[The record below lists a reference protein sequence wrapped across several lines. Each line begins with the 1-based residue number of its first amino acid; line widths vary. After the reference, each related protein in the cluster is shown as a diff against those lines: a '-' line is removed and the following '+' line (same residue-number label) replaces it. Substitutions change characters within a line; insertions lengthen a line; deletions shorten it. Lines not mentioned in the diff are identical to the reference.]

1 MLGKYI
7 PATRQS
13 LFLGLKLFAVTPA
26 IFEPGSK
33 LFKNMDSRLLISG
46 MTNDVDA

>member
-13 LFLGLKLFAVTPA
+13 LFLELQFFFSVTPA
-26 IFEPGSK
+26 IFKPF
-33 LFKNMDSRLLISG
+33 L
-46 MTNDVDA
+46 ACP